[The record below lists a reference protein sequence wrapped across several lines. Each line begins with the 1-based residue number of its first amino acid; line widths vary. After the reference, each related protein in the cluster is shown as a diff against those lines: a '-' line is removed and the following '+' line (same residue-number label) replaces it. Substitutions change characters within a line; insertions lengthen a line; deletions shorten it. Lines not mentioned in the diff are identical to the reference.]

1 MNNKIIFLKL
11 IFYTSLIL
19 LIIISLFPGSLLGL
33 IVFDNI
39 SRQPTL
45 ADNPIYEL
53 IPPSV
58 NNHIFA
64 ATLNHFVFYL
74 YISLVGFIIHMKD
87 KTFSRVVYILFFLSI
102 FLEILQFITPKRA
115 FEIYDVV
122 ANFMGVLTGYYL
134 VKIYVV
140 FSKS

>member
-19 LIIISLFPGSLLGL
+19 LITISLFPGSLLGL
-33 IVFDNI
+33 IVFDDI

-87 KTFSRVVYILFFLSI
+87 KTFSRVDFPEPFAPINPSLS
-102 FLEILQFITPKRA
+102 FSFIYRFRSANRGRTPKSFDALIRL
-115 FEIYDVV
+115 IK
-122 ANFMGVLTGYYL
+122 LTKL
-134 VKIYVV
+134 
-140 FSKS
+140 